1 MITPATPDTSAGNP
15 PTMEEAIDMIT
26 QIRDK
31 LIEPLNQ
38 LRDLSLKLKSIN
50 REQKSNSK
58 EFNTV
63 RSTLRSLQGLKI

>member
-1 MITPATPDTSAGNP
+1 MITPATPEPSADNP
-15 PTMEEAIDMIT
+15 PTMEEVIEMVA
-26 QIRDK
+26 QIREK
-31 LIEPLNQ
+31 LFEPLNQ
-38 LRDLSLKLKSIN
+38 LRDLSLKLKLIN

>member
-1 MITPATPDTSAGNP
+1 MITPATPDTSAGNTP
-15 PTMEEAIDMIT
+15 NLEEAIEMIT

-38 LRDLSLKLKSIN
+38 LRDLALKLKSIN
-50 REQKSNSK
+50 REQKCNSK